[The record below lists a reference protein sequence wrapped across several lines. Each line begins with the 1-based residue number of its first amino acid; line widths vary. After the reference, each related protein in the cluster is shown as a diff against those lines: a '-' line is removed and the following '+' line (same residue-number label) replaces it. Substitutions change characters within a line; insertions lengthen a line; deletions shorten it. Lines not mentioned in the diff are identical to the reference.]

1 MEKYQ
6 HYINGKWVDSV
17 VKGESIIVND
27 PATEEAVGEI
37 SCAVK
42 DDVDLA
48 VESAKK
54 SYESRILVDMPPMER
69 ANLMRKIA
77 DELRKVSKEGG
88 KILCLENGKLL
99 PAAEFEF
106 VDAANYFDYY
116 SGLTD
121 KIEGRTIPVN
131 SQVMDYTIYE
141 PYGVSA
147 HIVPWNYPIS
157 MLARSLSCAFAAGN
171 STVIK
176 TAELTPL
183 STASAFAKAIDN
195 AGVPAGLINIIC
207 GYGSGAGNDLTAH
220 KDVSQVSFTGSV
232 KTGKAILHA
241 AAERAIPAVVELG
254 GKSAAVVMPD
264 ADLDKVVNA
273 AKGAI
278 FGQAGQICSAMSR
291 VIAHKS
297 IKNELVDKLANLATS
312 LKVGH
317 GSEDGTELT
326 PVISEEQ
333 LQKIENFSR
342 SGQQAGAN
350 AVAGGNRV
358 DRKGYY
364 FEATVFDNVQ
374 PEMTIA
380 QEEIFG
386 PVLSVLEYNDQ
397 DEAIDIA
404 NNTEFGLAAG
414 VFTNDVNQATK
425 MASQLNGGQIYVNS
439 WFTGS
444 VATPFGG
451 YKQSGYSRE
460 KGQEA
465 IKSYLQLKNVGI
477 QL

>member
-1 MEKYQ
+1 MKKYQ

-17 VKGESIIVND
+17 VHGENIIVND
-27 PATEEAVGEI
+27 PATEEVVGEI

-42 DDVDLA
+42 EDVDLA
-48 VESAKK
+48 VEAAKK

-77 DELRKVSKEGG
+77 EELRKFSKEGG

-99 PAAEFEF
+99 PAAEYEF
-106 VDAANYFDYY
+106 IDAANYFDYY

-171 STVIK
+171 SNIVK
-176 TAELTPL
+176 PAELTPL
-183 STASAFAKAIDN
+183 STVSAFAKAIDN
-195 AGVPAGLINIIC
+195 AGVPSGLINIIC

-220 KDVSQVSFTGSV
+220 QDVSQITFTGSV

-264 ADLDKVVNA
+264 ADLDKVVNS

-297 IKNELVDKLANLATS
+297 IKNELVDKLSNLATS

-317 GSEDGTELT
+317 GSEDGTDLT

-333 LQKIENFSR
+333 LQKIENYSR
-342 SGQQAGAN
+342 SGQQAGAK

-358 DRKGYY
+358 DRKGYF
-364 FEATVFDNVQ
+364 FEATVF
-374 PEMTIA
+374 
-380 QEEIFG
+380 
-386 PVLSVLEYNDQ
+386 
-397 DEAIDIA
+397 
-404 NNTEFGLAAG
+404 
-414 VFTNDVNQATK
+414 K
-425 MASQLNGGQIYVNS
+425 C
-439 WFTGS
+439 
-444 VATPFGG
+444 
-451 YKQSGYSRE
+451 
-460 KGQEA
+460 
-465 IKSYLQLKNVGI
+465 
-477 QL
+477 